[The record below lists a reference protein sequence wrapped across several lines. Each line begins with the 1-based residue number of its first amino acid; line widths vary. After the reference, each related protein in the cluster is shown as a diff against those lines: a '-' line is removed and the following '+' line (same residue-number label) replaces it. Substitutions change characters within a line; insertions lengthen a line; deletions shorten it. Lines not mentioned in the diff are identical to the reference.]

1 MKNEEKLRRAFLKA
15 AKLAMKLEKYYNE
28 KEIIKLVLED
38 YMHIDGNDARKKKLR
53 KIDITLL
60 INSLKLG
67 Y

>member
-1 MKNEEKLRRAFLKA
+1 MFLKA
-15 AKLAMKLEKYYNE
+15 AELEIELEKYYN
-28 KEIIKLVLED
+28 KKKIIKLVLED
-38 YMHIDGNDARKKKLR
+38 YRHIDGNDALKKKLR